1 MKIQVKTFY
10 LEMNQPS
17 ELRPKKAVIEGFRLD
32 KISTPA
38 PKLNRQL
45 YVTVGQQ
52 WEWIDRLSWD
62 AKDWVSWVDRNEL
75 QTSVAYLKDSI
86 AGYFELE
93 LQADGDVEIAFFGL
107 LPQFIGIGIGGQLL
121 TQAVRSAWEMGAKRV
136 WVHTC
141 TLDHPHALNNY
152 QARGFKVFR
161 QEIHEQSVDNM
172 DRS

>member
-1 MKIQVKTFY
+1 MTAKTIY

-17 ELRPKKAVIEGFRLD
+17 ELRPKEDAIEGFRLD
-32 KISTPA
+32 RISTPE

-45 YVTVGQQ
+45 YVTVGRQ

-62 AKDWVSWVDRNEL
+62 EKDWASWVDRNEL
-75 QTSVAYLKDSI
+75 QTSVAYLKDHI

-93 LQADGDVEIAFFGL
+93 LQADANVEIAFFGL
-107 LPQFIGIGIGGQLL
+107 LPQFIGLGIGGHLL
-121 TQAVRSAWEMGAKRV
+121 TQAVRNAWKMGAKRI

-141 TLDHPHALNNY
+141 TLDHPHALANY

-161 QEIHEQSVDNM
+161 QASSD
-172 DRS
+172 SLPTL